1 MAQPYIF
8 YPCYL
13 FGNKYGGKSPMMDIL
28 VSLLIALIVGLGI
41 GGGGFF
47 VIYLTL
53 CLNYPQLIAQGTNLT
68 FFLISGISSLFVHV
82 KRRRLFVKELIPIIA
97 VSVPATILGSSLANN
112 VDPKIPTVGLSVFL
126 IVSGIISLIKVIKK
140 FKYSKK

>member
-1 MAQPYIF
+1 
-8 YPCYL
+8 
-13 FGNKYGGKSPMMDIL
+13 MMDIL
-28 VSLLIALIVGLGI
+28 VALLIALIVGLGI